1 MGNIFSKP
9 AKPMVDGIGGTNIEI
24 IERLLELEDG
34 HSVQMTEEEIGV
46 LIATAKELFLQE
58 PTLLELESPLKICGD
73 IHGQYTDLL
82 RIFQLGGFPPQ
93 EKYLFLGDYVDRG
106 RQNLETICLLLA
118 YKVQYPNSFFMLR
131 GNHEC
136 ANINMRDGFF
146 HEVKRRYSV
155 ELWETFNDC
164 FNCLPLAAIVN
175 KEIFCCHGGLSP
187 ELRSMDQIRQIERPA
202 EVPDRG
208 LMCDLLWADPDRTI
222 EGWRPNTLR
231 GVSFTFG
238 ADVVAEFLETHELGL
253 VCRGH
258 EVVEDGYEFFA
269 NRKLVTIFSVPNY
282 CDVFDNAGAIMN
294 VDVENDEL
302 VCSFQI
308 LNPLKPGIPLRDY

>member
-1 MGNIFSKP
+1 MWK
-9 AKPMVDGIGGTNIEI
+9 
-24 IERLLELEDG
+24 
-34 HSVQMTEEEIGV
+34 
-46 LIATAKELFLQE
+46 
-58 PTLLELESPLKICGD
+58 
-73 IHGQYTDLL
+73 
-82 RIFQLGGFPPQ
+82 
-93 EKYLFLGDYVDRG
+93 
-106 RQNLETICLLLA
+106 
-118 YKVQYPNSFFMLR
+118 
-131 GNHEC
+131 
-136 ANINMRDGFF
+136 
-146 HEVKRRYSV
+146 
-155 ELWETFNDC
+155 TFTDC
-164 FNCLPLAAIVN
+164 FNCLPVAAIVDE
-175 KEIFCCHGGLSP
+175 KIFCCHGGLSP

-258 EVVEDGYEFFA
+258 EIVEDGYEFFA

-308 LNPLKPGIPLRDY
+308 LNPLKPGIPLRD